1 MEGVI
6 VVDAPLGG
14 SGVAAGCF
22 GVQAEGVIV
31 VVAVVVAALDAT
43 PAVVGV
49 VVTAAG
55 IVGVV
60 GVVASFTS
68 NITKINVIANIKR
81 GIIRSPHATIS
92 AFFILSHVINV
103 IEISPITKCSG
114 IFPLFLEKISLIII
128 PTKRAPV
135 IIAG

>member
-1 MEGVI
+1 M
-6 VVDAPLGG
+6 
-14 SGVAAGCF
+14 AAGCF

-55 IVGVV
+55 IVGVVGVV

-114 IFPLFLEKISLIII
+114 IFPLFLEKISLIRI